1 MGVYLGV
8 TQARL
13 NTETIL
19 ITPEIL
25 GLIAEIDEF
34 KGAWRAL
41 GTLAPERLSALRR
54 VATIESIGS
63 STRIEGSKLSDRDV
77 ERLLANLQI
86 KSFATRDE
94 QEVAGYA
101 EVMELVFRSWEDIA
115 TTENHIKQ
123 LHRDLLAH
131 SEKADGSKELAKDHP
146 AYRLLSRRPNEWM
159 TSFEFR
165 QVMMFHAVLLGNG
178 CAYIGRIRGVPRELI
193 PLVPGSYTIEQARDY
208 TLTYRLTGPNGLTT
222 VLPREEVFHLRG
234 PSWTGVAGL
243 DALQVAREAVGL
255 AIATEETHAALHANG
270 TQPGG
275 VLSVKG
281 SLDDAARARLK
292 ESWAQYQGGLANRFK
307 TAVLDMDSTWT
318 PLGMKG
324 VDAEHLDT
332 RRFQIE
338 EICRDLKV
346 FPQMVGY
353 ADKTATFAS
362 AEAFFLAHVIHTLNP
377 WIENWEQ
384 SLARDL
390 FPDEDDIL
398 AKFSMQGLLR
408 GDNAA
413 RATFYASGITNG
425 WLTRN
430 EARRLEDLNP
440 IEGLGEPLLP
450 LNMSTQAERPLPLPP
465 GGN

>member
-1 MGVYLGV
+1 MGGLFGTMASGLRRRELKTTDAGNLSWAALFGQQNSRAGV
-8 TQARL
+8 SV
-13 NTETIL
+13 NV
-19 ITPEIL
+19 
-25 GLIAEIDEF
+25 D
-34 KGAWRAL
+34 
-41 GTLAPERLSALRR
+41 SALKVSTVFACLR
-54 VATIESIGS
+54 V
-63 STRIEGSKLSDRDV
+63 
-77 ERLLANLQI
+77 LA
-86 KSFATRDE
+86 D
-94 QEVAGYA
+94 G
-101 EVMELVFRSWEDIA
+101 IA
-115 TTENHIKQ
+115 QVPLKVY
-123 LHRDLLAH
+123 R
-131 SEKADGSKELAKDHP
+131 EKADGSKELARDHP

-165 QVMMFHAVLLGNG
+165 QVLMFHAVLLGNG

-193 PLVPGSYTIEQARDY
+193 PLVPGSYTIEQAHDY
-208 TLTYRLTGPNGLTT
+208 TLTYRLTGLNGQTR
-222 VLPREEVFHLRG
+222 VLPREDVFHLRG
-234 PSWTGVAGL
+234 PSWTGAAGL

-281 SLDDAARARLK
+281 ALDDAARARLK
-292 ESWAQYQGGLANRFK
+292 EAWAQYQGGLQNRFK

-450 LNMSTQAERPLPLPP
+450 LNMSTQSQRNAVPAT
-465 GGN
+465 GAD

>member
-1 MGVYLGV
+1 MGGLFGSLASGLRRRELKATDAGNLSWAALFGQQNSRAGV
-8 TQARL
+8 SV
-13 NTETIL
+13 NV
-19 ITPEIL
+19 
-25 GLIAEIDEF
+25 D
-34 KGAWRAL
+34 
-41 GTLAPERLSALRR
+41 SALKVSTVFACLR
-54 VATIESIGS
+54 V
-63 STRIEGSKLSDRDV
+63 
-77 ERLLANLQI
+77 LA
-86 KSFATRDE
+86 D
-94 QEVAGYA
+94 G
-101 EVMELVFRSWEDIA
+101 IA
-115 TTENHIKQ
+115 QVPLKVY
-123 LHRDLLAH
+123 R
-131 SEKADGSKELAKDHP
+131 EKADGSKELAKDHP

-165 QVMMFHAVLLGNG
+165 QVMMFHAALLGNG
-178 CAYIGRIRGVPRELI
+178 CAYIGRIRGVPKELI
-193 PLVPGSYTIEQARDY
+193 PLVPGSYMIEQAKDY
-208 TLTYRLTGPNGLTT
+208 TLTYRLTALNGQTT
-222 VLPREEVFHLRG
+222 VLPRAEVFHLRG
-234 PSWTGVAGL
+234 PSWTGAAGL

-408 GDNAA
+408 GDNTA

-450 LNMSTQAERPLPLPP
+450 LNMGTQGERDALLAP
-465 GGN
+465 GGT

>member
-1 MGVYLGV
+1 MGGLFGTMASGLRRRELKTTDAGNLSWAALFGQQNSRAGV
-8 TQARL
+8 SV
-13 NTETIL
+13 NV
-19 ITPEIL
+19 
-25 GLIAEIDEF
+25 D
-34 KGAWRAL
+34 
-41 GTLAPERLSALRR
+41 SALKVSTVFACLR
-54 VATIESIGS
+54 V
-63 STRIEGSKLSDRDV
+63 
-77 ERLLANLQI
+77 LA
-86 KSFATRDE
+86 D
-94 QEVAGYA
+94 G
-101 EVMELVFRSWEDIA
+101 IA
-115 TTENHIKQ
+115 QVPLKVY
-123 LHRDLLAH
+123 R
-131 SEKADGSKELAKDHP
+131 EKADGSKELARDHP

-165 QVMMFHAVLLGNG
+165 QVLMFHAVLLGNG

-193 PLVPGSYTIEQARDY
+193 PLVPGSYTIEQAKDY
-208 TLTYRLTGPNGLTT
+208 TLTYRLTDRGGRTT
-222 VLPREEVFHLRG
+222 VLPREDVFHLRG
-234 PSWTGVAGL
+234 PSWTGTAGL

-390 FPDEDDIL
+390 FPDEDDIV

-450 LNMSTQAERPLPLPP
+450 LNMSTQSQRNAVPAT
-465 GGN
+465 GAD

>member
-1 MGVYLGV
+1 MAGLFGSLASGLRRRELKATDAGNLSWAALFGQQNSRAGVSV
-8 TQARL
+8 
-13 NTETIL
+13 NV
-19 ITPEIL
+19 
-25 GLIAEIDEF
+25 D
-34 KGAWRAL
+34 
-41 GTLAPERLSALRR
+41 SALKVSTVFACLR
-54 VATIESIGS
+54 V
-63 STRIEGSKLSDRDV
+63 
-77 ERLLANLQI
+77 LA
-86 KSFATRDE
+86 D
-94 QEVAGYA
+94 G
-101 EVMELVFRSWEDIA
+101 IA
-115 TTENHIKQ
+115 QVPLKVY
-123 LHRDLLAH
+123 R
-131 SEKADGSKELAKDHP
+131 EKADGSKELAKDHP
-146 AYRLLSRRPNEWM
+146 AYRLLSRRPNDWM

-165 QVMMFHAVLLGNG
+165 QVMMFHAALLGNG
-178 CAYIGRIRGVPRELI
+178 CAYIGRIRGVPKELI
-193 PLVPGSYTIEQARDY
+193 PLVPGSYMIEQAKDY
-208 TLTYRLTGPNGLTT
+208 TLTYRLTGLNGQTAA
-222 VLPREEVFHLRG
+222 LPREDVFHLRG
-234 PSWTGVAGL
+234 PSWTGAAGL

-408 GDNAA
+408 GDNTA
-413 RATFYASGITNG
+413 RATFYASGIANG

-440 IEGLGEPLLP
+440 IAGLGEPLLP
-450 LNMSTQAERPLPLPP
+450 LNMSTQAERAAPLPP

>member
-1 MGVYLGV
+1 MAGLFGSLASGLRRRELKTTDAGNLSWAALFGQQNSRAGVSV
-8 TQARL
+8 
-13 NTETIL
+13 NV
-19 ITPEIL
+19 
-25 GLIAEIDEF
+25 D
-34 KGAWRAL
+34 
-41 GTLAPERLSALRR
+41 SALKVSTVFACLR
-54 VATIESIGS
+54 V
-63 STRIEGSKLSDRDV
+63 
-77 ERLLANLQI
+77 LA
-86 KSFATRDE
+86 D
-94 QEVAGYA
+94 G
-101 EVMELVFRSWEDIA
+101 IA
-115 TTENHIKQ
+115 QVPLKVY
-123 LHRDLLAH
+123 R
-131 SEKADGSKELAKDHP
+131 EKADGSKELAKDHP
-146 AYRLLSRRPNEWM
+146 TYRLLSRRPNEWM

-193 PLVPGSYTIEQARDY
+193 PLVPGSYTIEQASDY
-208 TLTYRLTGPNGLTT
+208 TLTYRLTGTNGQTA

-234 PSWTGVAGL
+234 PSWTGAAGL

-307 TAVLDMDSTWT
+307 TAVVDMDSTWT

-450 LNMSTQAERPLPLPP
+450 LNMSTQSQRNAVPAT
-465 GGN
+465 GAD

>member
-1 MGVYLGV
+1 MGGLFGSLASGLRRRELKATDAGNLSWAALYGQQNSRAGV
-8 TQARL
+8 SV
-13 NTETIL
+13 NV
-19 ITPEIL
+19 
-25 GLIAEIDEF
+25 D
-34 KGAWRAL
+34 
-41 GTLAPERLSALRR
+41 SALKVSTVFACLR
-54 VATIESIGS
+54 V
-63 STRIEGSKLSDRDV
+63 
-77 ERLLANLQI
+77 LA
-86 KSFATRDE
+86 D
-94 QEVAGYA
+94 G
-101 EVMELVFRSWEDIA
+101 IA
-115 TTENHIKQ
+115 QVPLKVY
-123 LHRDLLAH
+123 R
-131 SEKADGSKELAKDHP
+131 EKADGSKELAKDHP
-146 AYRLLSRRPNEWM
+146 AYRLLSRRPNDWM

-346 FPQMVGY
+346 FQSVDRELGAVAGPRPVPRRGRHFSQIFHAGP
-353 ADKTATFAS
+353 AAWRQRS
-362 AEAFFLAHVIHTLNP
+362 ARH
-377 WIENWEQ
+377 
-384 SLARDL
+384 
-390 FPDEDDIL
+390 
-398 AKFSMQGLLR
+398 LLR
-408 GDNAA
+408 QRYHQRLADPQRGAAAGRSEPDRGTGRAAAAPQHEHAGRAPSAAAA
-413 RATFYASGITNG
+413 RRQ
-425 WLTRN
+425 LTCYV
-430 EARRLEDLNP
+430 
-440 IEGLGEPLLP
+440 
-450 LNMSTQAERPLPLPP
+450 PP
-465 GGN
+465 GRSS

>member
-1 MGVYLGV
+1 MAGLFGALASGLLRPETKAASGSVSGLASLFGQPNARSGVAV
-8 TQARL
+8 
-13 NTETIL
+13 NV
-19 ITPEIL
+19 
-25 GLIAEIDEF
+25 D
-34 KGAWRAL
+34 
-41 GTLAPERLSALRR
+41 SALKVSTVFACLR
-54 VATIESIGS
+54 V
-63 STRIEGSKLSDRDV
+63 
-77 ERLLANLQI
+77 LA
-86 KSFATRDE
+86 D
-94 QEVAGYA
+94 G
-101 EVMELVFRSWEDIA
+101 IA
-115 TTENHIKQ
+115 QVPLKVY
-123 LHRDLLAH
+123 R
-131 SEKADGSKELAKDHP
+131 EKADGAKELAKDHP
-146 AYRLLSRRPNEWM
+146 AYRLLARRPNEWM

-193 PLVPGSYTIEQARDY
+193 PLVPGSFSIEQAADY
-208 TLTYRLTGPNGLTT
+208 TLTYRVTDLGGRTT
-222 VLPREEVFHLRG
+222 SLPRRDVFHLRG
-234 PSWTGVAGL
+234 PSWTGKAGL
-243 DALQVAREAVGL
+243 DALEVAREAVGL
-255 AIATEETHAALHANG
+255 AIATEQTHAALHANG

-292 ESWAQYQGGLANRFK
+292 EAWAQYQGGLANRFK

-318 PLGMKG
+318 PLAMKG

-362 AEAFFLAHVIHTLNP
+362 AEAFFLAHVIHTLAP

-390 FPDEDDIL
+390 FPDEDDIV
-398 AKFSMQGLLR
+398 AKFSLQGLLR
-408 GDNAA
+408 GDNTA
-413 RATFYASGITNG
+413 RANFYASGITNG

-430 EARRLEDLNP
+430 EARRFEDQNP
-440 IEGLGEPLLP
+440 IEGLEEPLLP
-450 LNMSTQAERPLPLPP
+450 LNMATQAERATLQPT
-465 GGN
+465 GGNP

>member
-1 MGVYLGV
+1 MAGLFGFL
-8 TQARL
+8 ASGLWRR
-13 NTETIL
+13 ETKAADIS
-19 ITPEIL
+19 
-25 GLIAEIDEF
+25 GLT
-34 KGAWRAL
+34 W
-41 GTLAPERLSALRR
+41 SALLGQQNSRAGVSVNVDSALKVSTVFACLR
-54 VATIESIGS
+54 VLADGIAQVPL
-63 STRIEGSKLSDRDV
+63 KLYR
-77 ERLLANLQI
+77 
-86 KSFATRDE
+86 
-94 QEVAGYA
+94 
-101 EVMELVFRSWEDIA
+101 
-115 TTENHIKQ
+115 
-123 LHRDLLAH
+123 
-131 SEKADGSKELAKDHP
+131 EKADGSKELAKDHP

-178 CAYIGRIRGVPRELI
+178 CAYIGRVRGAPRELI
-193 PLVPGSYTIEQARDY
+193 PLVPGSFTIDQAADY
-208 TLTYRLTGPNGLTT
+208 TLTYRVTDLAGRNT
-222 VLPREEVFHLRG
+222 VLPREDVFHLRG
-234 PSWTGVAGL
+234 PSWTGTAGL

-255 AIATEETHAALHANG
+255 AIATEQTHAALHANG

-292 ESWAQYQGGLANRFK
+292 EAWAQYQGGLQNRFK

-318 PLGMKG
+318 PLAMKG
-324 VDAEHLDT
+324 VDSEHLDT

-362 AEAFFLAHVIHTLNP
+362 AEAFFLAHVIHTLAP

-390 FPDEDDIL
+390 FPDEDDIV
-398 AKFSMQGLLR
+398 AKFSLQGLLR
-408 GDNAA
+408 GDNTA
-413 RATFYASGITNG
+413 RANFYASGITNG

-430 EARRLEDLNP
+430 EARRFEDLNP
-440 IEGLGEPLLP
+440 IDGLEEPLLP
-450 LNMSTQAERPLPLPP
+450 LNMATQAERSALQPA
-465 GGN
+465 GGNT

>member
-1 MGVYLGV
+1 MGGLFGTMASGLRRRELKTTDAGNLSWAALFGQQNSRAGV
-8 TQARL
+8 SV
-13 NTETIL
+13 NV
-19 ITPEIL
+19 
-25 GLIAEIDEF
+25 D
-34 KGAWRAL
+34 
-41 GTLAPERLSALRR
+41 SALKVSTVFACLR
-54 VATIESIGS
+54 V
-63 STRIEGSKLSDRDV
+63 
-77 ERLLANLQI
+77 LA
-86 KSFATRDE
+86 D
-94 QEVAGYA
+94 G
-101 EVMELVFRSWEDIA
+101 IA
-115 TTENHIKQ
+115 QVPLKVY
-123 LHRDLLAH
+123 R
-131 SEKADGSKELAKDHP
+131 EKADGSKELAKDHP

-193 PLVPGSYTIEQARDY
+193 PLVPGSYTIEQAHDY
-208 TLTYRLTGPNGLTT
+208 TLTYRLTGLNGQTR
-222 VLPREEVFHLRG
+222 VLPREDVFHLRG
-234 PSWTGVAGL
+234 PSWTGAAGL

-281 SLDDAARARLK
+281 ALDDAARARLK
-292 ESWAQYQGGLANRFK
+292 EAWAQYQGGLQNRFK

-450 LNMSTQAERPLPLPP
+450 LNMSTQSQRNAVPAT
-465 GGN
+465 GAD

>member
-1 MGVYLGV
+1 MAGLFGALASGLRRREMKVTDAGNLSWAGLFGQQNSRAGVSV
-8 TQARL
+8 SV
-13 NTETIL
+13 
-19 ITPEIL
+19 
-25 GLIAEIDEF
+25 D
-34 KGAWRAL
+34 
-41 GTLAPERLSALRR
+41 SALKVSTVFACLR
-54 VATIESIGS
+54 V
-63 STRIEGSKLSDRDV
+63 L
-77 ERLLANLQI
+77 
-86 KSFATRDE
+86 
-94 QEVAGYA
+94 
-101 EVMELVFRSWEDIA
+101 
-115 TTENHIKQ
+115 
-123 LHRDLLAH
+123 
-131 SEKADGSKELAKDHP
+131 ADGIAQVPLKVYREQADGTKELAKDHP
-146 AYRLLSRRPNEWM
+146 VYRLLSRRPNEWM

-165 QVMMFHAVLLGNG
+165 QVMMFHTALLGNG
-178 CAYIGRIRGVPRELI
+178 CAYIGRIRGVPKELI
-193 PLVPGSYTIEQARDY
+193 PLVPGSYAIEQARDY
-208 TLTYRLTGPNGLTT
+208 TLSYRLTGPNGQST
-222 VLPREEVFHLRG
+222 VLPREDVFHLRG

-281 SLDDAARARLK
+281 ALDDAARARLK

-318 PLGMKG
+318 PLAMKG

-362 AEAFFLAHVIHTLNP
+362 AESFFLAHVIHTLNP

-390 FPDEDDIL
+390 FPDEDDIV

-450 LNMSTQAERPLPLPP
+450 LNMSMQGERSAPQPP
-465 GGN
+465 GDN

>member
-1 MGVYLGV
+1 MAGLFGSLAYGL
-8 TQARL
+8 RRR
-13 NTETIL
+13 ETKVADVS
-19 ITPEIL
+19 
-25 GLIAEIDEF
+25 GLT
-34 KGAWRAL
+34 W
-41 GTLAPERLSALRR
+41 SALFGQQNSRAGVSVNVDSALKVSTVFACLR
-54 VATIESIGS
+54 VLADGIAQVPL
-63 STRIEGSKLSDRDV
+63 KLYR
-77 ERLLANLQI
+77 
-86 KSFATRDE
+86 
-94 QEVAGYA
+94 
-101 EVMELVFRSWEDIA
+101 
-115 TTENHIKQ
+115 
-123 LHRDLLAH
+123 
-131 SEKADGSKELAKDHP
+131 EKADGSKELAKDHP

-193 PLVPGSYTIEQARDY
+193 PLVPGSYTIEQAKDY
-208 TLTYRLTGPNGLTT
+208 TLTYRVTDLGGRTT
-222 VLPREEVFHLRG
+222 VLPREDVFHLRG
-234 PSWTGVAGL
+234 PSWTGTAGL

-255 AIATEETHAALHANG
+255 AIATEQTHAALHANG

-292 ESWAQYQGGLANRFK
+292 EAWAQYQGGLQNRFK

-318 PLGMKG
+318 PLAMKG
-324 VDAEHLDT
+324 VDSEHLDT

-362 AEAFFLAHVIHTLNP
+362 AEAFFLAHVIHTLAP

-390 FPDEDDIL
+390 FPDEDDIV
-398 AKFSMQGLLR
+398 AKFSLQGLLR
-408 GDNAA
+408 GDNTA
-413 RATFYASGITNG
+413 RANFYASGITNG

-430 EARRLEDLNP
+430 EARRFEDLNP
-440 IEGLGEPLLP
+440 IDGLEEPLLP
-450 LNMSTQAERPLPLPP
+450 LNMTTQGERAAPP
-465 GGN
+465 SAGGN

>member
-1 MGVYLGV
+1 MSGLFGSL
-8 TQARL
+8 ASGLRRR
-13 NTETIL
+13 ETKAADVS
-19 ITPEIL
+19 
-25 GLIAEIDEF
+25 GLT
-34 KGAWRAL
+34 W
-41 GTLAPERLSALRR
+41 SALFGQQNSRAGVSVNVDSALKVSTVFACLR
-54 VATIESIGS
+54 V
-63 STRIEGSKLSDRDV
+63 
-77 ERLLANLQI
+77 LA
-86 KSFATRDE
+86 D
-94 QEVAGYA
+94 G
-101 EVMELVFRSWEDIA
+101 IA
-115 TTENHIKQ
+115 QVPLKVY
-123 LHRDLLAH
+123 R
-131 SEKADGSKELAKDHP
+131 EKADGSKELAKDHP
-146 AYRLLSRRPNEWM
+146 TYRLLSRRPNEWM

-193 PLVPGSYTIEQARDY
+193 PLVPGSYTIEQAKDY
-208 TLTYRLTGPNGLTT
+208 TLTYRLTGLNGQTT
-222 VLPREEVFHLRG
+222 VLPREDVFHLRG

-292 ESWAQYQGGLANRFK
+292 EAWAQYQGGLQNRFK

-318 PLGMKG
+318 PLAMKG
-324 VDAEHLDT
+324 VDSEHLDT

-362 AEAFFLAHVIHTLNP
+362 AEAFFLAHVIHTLAP

-390 FPDEDDIL
+390 FPDEDDIV
-398 AKFSMQGLLR
+398 AKFSLQGLLR
-408 GDNAA
+408 GDNTA
-413 RATFYASGITNG
+413 RANFYASGITNG

-430 EARRLEDLNP
+430 EARRFEDLNP
-440 IEGLGEPLLP
+440 IDGLEEPLLP
-450 LNMSTQAERPLPLPP
+450 LNMATQGEHAAPLPA

>member
-1 MGVYLGV
+1 M
-8 TQARL
+8 RH
-13 NTETIL
+13 
-19 ITPEIL
+19 
-25 GLIAEIDEF
+25 F
-34 KGAWRAL
+34 
-41 GTLAPERLSALRR
+41 S
-54 VATIESIGS
+54 
-63 STRIEGSKLSDRDV
+63 
-77 ERLLANLQI
+77 
-86 KSFATRDE
+86 
-94 QEVAGYA
+94 
-101 EVMELVFRSWEDIA
+101 
-115 TTENHIKQ
+115 
-123 LHRDLLAH
+123 
-131 SEKADGSKELAKDHP
+131 
-146 AYRLLSRRPNEWM
+146 
-159 TSFEFR
+159 
-165 QVMMFHAVLLGNG
+165 GNG

-193 PLVPGSYTIEQARDY
+193 PLVPGNYAIEQARDY
-208 TLTYRLTGPNGLTT
+208 TLTYRLTGPNGQTT
-222 VLPREEVFHLRG
+222 VLPREDVFHLRG
-234 PSWTGVAGL
+234 PSWTGAAGL

-377 WIENWEQ
+377 LDRE
-384 SLARDL
+384 LGAVAR
-390 FPDEDDIL
+390 P
-398 AKFSMQGLLR
+398 
-408 GDNAA
+408 
-413 RATFYASGITNG
+413 
-425 WLTRN
+425 
-430 EARRLEDLNP
+430 
-440 IEGLGEPLLP
+440 
-450 LNMSTQAERPLPLPP
+450 RPLPGRGRHP
-465 GGN
+465 GEVLHAGPAARRQRCARHLLCAAASPTAG

>member
-1 MGVYLGV
+1 M
-8 TQARL
+8 A
-13 NTETIL
+13 
-19 ITPEIL
+19 
-25 GLIAEIDEF
+25 GLF
-34 KGAWRAL
+34 GS
-41 GTLAPERLSALRR
+41 LASGLRRRELKATDAGNLSWSALFGQQNSRAGVSVNVDSALKVSTVFACLR
-54 VATIESIGS
+54 V
-63 STRIEGSKLSDRDV
+63 
-77 ERLLANLQI
+77 LA
-86 KSFATRDE
+86 D
-94 QEVAGYA
+94 G
-101 EVMELVFRSWEDIA
+101 IA
-115 TTENHIKQ
+115 QVPLKVY
-123 LHRDLLAH
+123 R
-131 SEKADGSKELAKDHP
+131 EKADGSKELAKDHP

-193 PLVPGSYTIEQARDY
+193 PLVPGSYTIEQASDY
-208 TLTYRLTGPNGLTT
+208 TLTYRLTDRGGRTT
-222 VLPREEVFHLRG
+222 VLSREDVFHLRG
-234 PSWTGVAGL
+234 PSWTGAAGL

-332 RRFQIE
+332 RGFQIE

-390 FPDEDDIL
+390 FPNEDDIV

-408 GDNAA
+408 GDNTA

-450 LNMSTQAERPLPLPP
+450 LNMSTQNQRDALLAP
-465 GGN
+465 GGT

>member
-1 MGVYLGV
+1 MGGLFGTMASGLRRRELKTTDAGNLSWAALFGQQNSRAGV
-8 TQARL
+8 SV
-13 NTETIL
+13 NV
-19 ITPEIL
+19 
-25 GLIAEIDEF
+25 D
-34 KGAWRAL
+34 
-41 GTLAPERLSALRR
+41 SALKVSTVFACLR
-54 VATIESIGS
+54 V
-63 STRIEGSKLSDRDV
+63 
-77 ERLLANLQI
+77 LA
-86 KSFATRDE
+86 D
-94 QEVAGYA
+94 G
-101 EVMELVFRSWEDIA
+101 IA
-115 TTENHIKQ
+115 QVPLKVY
-123 LHRDLLAH
+123 R
-131 SEKADGSKELAKDHP
+131 EKADGSKELARDHP

-165 QVMMFHAVLLGNG
+165 QVLMFHAVLLGNG

-193 PLVPGSYTIEQARDY
+193 PLVPGSYTIEQAHDY
-208 TLTYRLTGPNGLTT
+208 TLTYRLTGLNGQTR
-222 VLPREEVFHLRG
+222 VLPREDVFHLRG
-234 PSWTGVAGL
+234 PSWTGAAGL

-281 SLDDAARARLK
+281 ALDDAARARLK
-292 ESWAQYQGGLANRFK
+292 EAWAQYQGGLQNRFK

-390 FPDEDDIL
+390 FPDEDDML

-450 LNMSTQAERPLPLPP
+450 LNMSTQSQRNAVPAT
-465 GGN
+465 GAD

>member
-1 MGVYLGV
+1 M
-8 TQARL
+8 
-13 NTETIL
+13 
-19 ITPEIL
+19 P
-25 GLIAEIDEF
+25 GLFGSLVSGLRRGEVKVAD
-34 KGAWRAL
+34 A
-41 GTLAPERLSALRR
+41 SALSGLFSQPNVRSGVSVTVDSALKVSTVFACLR
-54 VATIESIGS
+54 V
-63 STRIEGSKLSDRDV
+63 
-77 ERLLANLQI
+77 LA
-86 KSFATRDE
+86 D
-94 QEVAGYA
+94 G
-101 EVMELVFRSWEDIA
+101 IA
-115 TTENHIKQ
+115 QVPLKVY
-123 LHRDLLAH
+123 R
-131 SEKADGSKELAKDHP
+131 EKADGTKELARDHP

-165 QVMMFHAVLLGNG
+165 QVMMFHAALLGNG
-178 CAYIGRIRGVPRELI
+178 CAYIGRVRGVSRELI
-193 PLVPGSYTIEQARDY
+193 PLVPGSYTIEQASDY
-208 TLTYRLTGPNGLTT
+208 TLSYRLTDLAGHTT
-222 VLPREEVFHLRG
+222 ILPREDVFHLRG
-234 PSWTGVAGL
+234 PSWTGRAGP
-243 DALQVAREAVGL
+243 DALQIAREAVGL

-292 ESWAQYQGGLANRFK
+292 EAWAQYQGGLHNRFK
-307 TAVLDMDSTWT
+307 TAVLDMESTWT
-318 PLGMKG
+318 PLAMKG

-362 AEAFFLAHVIHTLNP
+362 AEAFFLAHVIHTLAP

-390 FPDEDDIL
+390 FPDEDDIV
-398 AKFSMQGLLR
+398 AKFSLQGLLR

-413 RATFYASGITNG
+413 RAAFYASGITNG

-430 EARRLEDLNP
+430 EARRFEDLNP
-440 IEGLGEPLLP
+440 IEGLEEPLLP
-450 LNMSTQAERPLPLPP
+450 LNMATQAQRLAAPATGET
-465 GGN
+465 

>member
-1 MGVYLGV
+1 MAGLFGSLASGLRRRELKATDAGNLSWAALFGQQNSRAGVSV
-8 TQARL
+8 
-13 NTETIL
+13 NV
-19 ITPEIL
+19 
-25 GLIAEIDEF
+25 D
-34 KGAWRAL
+34 
-41 GTLAPERLSALRR
+41 SALKVSTVFACLR
-54 VATIESIGS
+54 V
-63 STRIEGSKLSDRDV
+63 
-77 ERLLANLQI
+77 LA
-86 KSFATRDE
+86 D
-94 QEVAGYA
+94 G
-101 EVMELVFRSWEDIA
+101 IA
-115 TTENHIKQ
+115 QVPLKVY
-123 LHRDLLAH
+123 R
-131 SEKADGSKELAKDHP
+131 EKADGSKELAKDHP

-193 PLVPGSYTIEQARDY
+193 PLVPGSYTIEQAKDY
-208 TLTYRLTGPNGLTT
+208 TLTYRLTGLNGQTT
-222 VLPREEVFHLRG
+222 VLPREDVFHLRG

-390 FPDEDDIL
+390 FPDEDDIV

-440 IEGLGEPLLP
+440 IEGLGDPLLP
-450 LNMSTQAERPLPLPP
+450 LNMSTQGERSLPLSP

>member
-1 MGVYLGV
+1 M
-8 TQARL
+8 
-13 NTETIL
+13 
-19 ITPEIL
+19 P
-25 GLIAEIDEF
+25 GLF
-34 KGAWRAL
+34 GSL
-41 GTLAPERLSALRR
+41 VSGLRR
-54 VATIESIGS
+54 VEAKATDASALTGLFSQPNARSGVSVTIDSALKV
-63 STRIEGSKLSDRDV
+63 STV
-77 ERLLANLQI
+77 
-86 KSFATRDE
+86 FACLR
-94 QEVAGYA
+94 V
-101 EVMELVFRSWEDIA
+101 L
-115 TTENHIKQ
+115 
-123 LHRDLLAH
+123 
-131 SEKADGSKELAKDHP
+131 ADGIAQVPLKVYREKPDGTKELAKDHP
-146 AYRLLSRRPNEWM
+146 AHRLLSRRPNEWM

-165 QVMMFHAVLLGNG
+165 QVMMFHAALLGNG
-178 CAYIGRIRGVPRELI
+178 CAYIGRVRGIPRELI
-193 PLVPGSYTIEQARDY
+193 PLVPGNYTIEQASDY
-208 TLTYRLTGPNGLTT
+208 TLSYRLSEFGGRTT
-222 VLPREEVFHLRG
+222 ILPREDVFHLRG
-234 PSWTGVAGL
+234 PSWTGRAGL
-243 DALQVAREAVGL
+243 DALQIAREAVGL

-292 ESWAQYQGGLANRFK
+292 EAWAQYQGGLHNRFK

-318 PLGMKG
+318 PLAVKG

-362 AEAFFLAHVIHTLNP
+362 AEAFFLAHVIHTLAP

-390 FPDEDDIL
+390 FPDEDDIV
-398 AKFSMQGLLR
+398 AKFSLQGLLR

-413 RATFYASGITNG
+413 RAAFYASGITNG

-430 EARRLEDLNP
+430 EARRFEDLNP
-440 IEGLGEPLLP
+440 IEGLNEPLLP
-450 LNMSTQAERPLPLPP
+450 LNMATQAQRLAALAT
-465 GGN
+465 GDT

>member
-1 MGVYLGV
+1 M
-8 TQARL
+8 A
-13 NTETIL
+13 
-19 ITPEIL
+19 
-25 GLIAEIDEF
+25 GLF
-34 KGAWRAL
+34 GS
-41 GTLAPERLSALRR
+41 LASGLRRRELKATDAGNLSWSALFGQQNSRAGVSVNVDSALKVSTVFACLR
-54 VATIESIGS
+54 V
-63 STRIEGSKLSDRDV
+63 
-77 ERLLANLQI
+77 LA
-86 KSFATRDE
+86 D
-94 QEVAGYA
+94 G
-101 EVMELVFRSWEDIA
+101 IA
-115 TTENHIKQ
+115 QVPLKVY
-123 LHRDLLAH
+123 R
-131 SEKADGSKELAKDHP
+131 EKADGSKELAKDHP

-193 PLVPGSYTIEQARDY
+193 PLVPGSYTIEQASDY
-208 TLTYRLTGPNGLTT
+208 TLTYRLTDRGGRTT
-222 VLPREEVFHLRG
+222 VLPREDVFHLRG
-234 PSWTGVAGL
+234 PSWTGAAGL

-390 FPDEDDIL
+390 FPNEDDIV

-408 GDNAA
+408 GDNTA

-450 LNMSTQAERPLPLPP
+450 LNMSTQNQRDALLAP
-465 GGN
+465 GGT

>member
-1 MGVYLGV
+1 MEGLFG
-8 TQARL
+8 ALASGLRRH
-13 NTETIL
+13 ETKAADV
-19 ITPEIL
+19 P
-25 GLIAEIDEF
+25 GLT
-34 KGAWRAL
+34 W
-41 GTLAPERLSALRR
+41 SALFGQQNSRAGVSVNVDSALKVSTVFACLR
-54 VATIESIGS
+54 VLADGIAQVPL
-63 STRIEGSKLSDRDV
+63 KLYR
-77 ERLLANLQI
+77 
-86 KSFATRDE
+86 
-94 QEVAGYA
+94 
-101 EVMELVFRSWEDIA
+101 
-115 TTENHIKQ
+115 
-123 LHRDLLAH
+123 
-131 SEKADGSKELAKDHP
+131 EKADGSKELAKDHP

-178 CAYIGRIRGVPRELI
+178 CAYIGRIRGEPRELI
-193 PLVPGSYTIEQARDY
+193 PLVPGSFTIDQAADY
-208 TLTYRLTGPNGLTT
+208 TLTYRVTDLGGRTT
-222 VLPREEVFHLRG
+222 VLPRKDVFHLRG
-234 PSWTGVAGL
+234 PSWTGTAGL

-255 AIATEETHAALHANG
+255 AIATEQTHAALHANG

-292 ESWAQYQGGLANRFK
+292 EAWAQYQGGLQNRFK

-318 PLGMKG
+318 PLAMKG
-324 VDAEHLDT
+324 VDSEHLDT

-362 AEAFFLAHVIHTLNP
+362 AEAFFLAHVIHTLAP

-390 FPDEDDIL
+390 FPDEDDIV
-398 AKFSMQGLLR
+398 AKFSLQGLLR
-408 GDNAA
+408 GDNTA
-413 RATFYASGITNG
+413 RANFYASGITNG

-430 EARRLEDLNP
+430 EARRFEDLNP
-440 IEGLGEPLLP
+440 IDGLEEPLLP
-450 LNMSTQAERPLPLPP
+450 LNMATQAERSALQPA
-465 GGN
+465 GGNT

>member
-1 MGVYLGV
+1 M
-8 TQARL
+8 A
-13 NTETIL
+13 
-19 ITPEIL
+19 
-25 GLIAEIDEF
+25 GLFGSLVSGLRRGEVKVAD
-34 KGAWRAL
+34 A
-41 GTLAPERLSALRR
+41 SALAGLFGQPNARSGVSVTIDSALKVSTVFACLR
-54 VATIESIGS
+54 V
-63 STRIEGSKLSDRDV
+63 
-77 ERLLANLQI
+77 LA
-86 KSFATRDE
+86 D
-94 QEVAGYA
+94 G
-101 EVMELVFRSWEDIA
+101 IA
-115 TTENHIKQ
+115 QVPLKVY
-123 LHRDLLAH
+123 R
-131 SEKADGSKELAKDHP
+131 EKADGTKELAKDHP

-165 QVMMFHAVLLGNG
+165 QVMMFHAALLGNG
-178 CAYIGRIRGVPRELI
+178 CAYIGRVRGIPRELI
-193 PLVPGSYTIEQARDY
+193 PLVPGSYTIEQASDY
-208 TLTYRLTGPNGLTT
+208 TLSYRLTDLTGHT
-222 VLPREEVFHLRG
+222 TILPREDVFHLRG
-234 PSWTGVAGL
+234 PSWTGRAGL
-243 DALQVAREAVGL
+243 DALQIAREAVGL

-292 ESWAQYQGGLANRFK
+292 EAWAQYQGGLHNRFK
-307 TAVLDMDSTWT
+307 TAVLDMESTWT
-318 PLGMKG
+318 PLAMKG

-362 AEAFFLAHVIHTLNP
+362 AEAFFLAHVIHTLAP

-390 FPDEDDIL
+390 FPDEDDIV
-398 AKFSMQGLLR
+398 AKFSLQGLLR

-413 RATFYASGITNG
+413 RAAFYASGITNG

-430 EARRLEDLNP
+430 EARRFEDLNP
-440 IEGLGEPLLP
+440 IEGLEEPLLP
-450 LNMSTQAERPLPLPP
+450 LNMATQAQRLAAPATGET
-465 GGN
+465 

>member
-1 MGVYLGV
+1 MPGLFG
-8 TQARL
+8 ALASGLRRP
-13 NTETIL
+13 ETKAADVS
-19 ITPEIL
+19 
-25 GLIAEIDEF
+25 GLT
-34 KGAWRAL
+34 W
-41 GTLAPERLSALRR
+41 SALLGQQNSRAGVAVNVDSALKVSTVFACLR
-54 VATIESIGS
+54 VLADGIAQVPL
-63 STRIEGSKLSDRDV
+63 KLYR
-77 ERLLANLQI
+77 
-86 KSFATRDE
+86 
-94 QEVAGYA
+94 
-101 EVMELVFRSWEDIA
+101 
-115 TTENHIKQ
+115 
-123 LHRDLLAH
+123 
-131 SEKADGSKELAKDHP
+131 EKADGSKELAKDHP

-178 CAYIGRIRGVPRELI
+178 CAYIGRIRGAPRELI
-193 PLVPGSYTIEQARDY
+193 PLVPGSFTIDQAADY
-208 TLTYRLTGPNGLTT
+208 TLTYRVSDLAGRAT
-222 VLPREEVFHLRG
+222 VLPREDVFHLRG
-234 PSWTGVAGL
+234 PSWTGTAGL

-255 AIATEETHAALHANG
+255 AIATEQTHAALHANG

-292 ESWAQYQGGLANRFK
+292 EAWAQYQGGLQNRFK

-318 PLGMKG
+318 PLAMKG
-324 VDAEHLDT
+324 VDSEHLDT

-362 AEAFFLAHVIHTLNP
+362 AEAFFLAHVIHTLAP

-390 FPDEDDIL
+390 FPDEDDIV
-398 AKFSMQGLLR
+398 AKFSLQGLLR
-408 GDNAA
+408 GDNTA
-413 RATFYASGITNG
+413 RANFYASGITNG

-430 EARRLEDLNP
+430 EARRFEDLNP
-440 IEGLGEPLLP
+440 IDGLEEPLLP
-450 LNMSTQAERPLPLPP
+450 LNMATQAERSALQPA
-465 GGN
+465 GGNS

>member
-1 MGVYLGV
+1 MEGLFGSLASSLRRRELKATDAGNLSWAALFGQQNSRAGVSV
-8 TQARL
+8 
-13 NTETIL
+13 NV
-19 ITPEIL
+19 
-25 GLIAEIDEF
+25 D
-34 KGAWRAL
+34 
-41 GTLAPERLSALRR
+41 SALKVSTVFACLR
-54 VATIESIGS
+54 V
-63 STRIEGSKLSDRDV
+63 
-77 ERLLANLQI
+77 LA
-86 KSFATRDE
+86 D
-94 QEVAGYA
+94 G
-101 EVMELVFRSWEDIA
+101 IA
-115 TTENHIKQ
+115 QVPLKVY
-123 LHRDLLAH
+123 R
-131 SEKADGSKELAKDHP
+131 EKADGSKELAKDHP

-193 PLVPGSYTIEQARDY
+193 PLVPGSYTIEQAADY
-208 TLTYRLTGPNGLTT
+208 TLTYRVTDLAGRTT
-222 VLPREEVFHLRG
+222 VLPREDVFHLRG
-234 PSWTGVAGL
+234 PSWTGTAGL

-255 AIATEETHAALHANG
+255 AIATEQTHAALHANG

-292 ESWAQYQGGLANRFK
+292 EAWAQYQGGLQNRFK

-318 PLGMKG
+318 PLAMKG
-324 VDAEHLDT
+324 VDSEHLDT

-362 AEAFFLAHVIHTLNP
+362 AEAFFLAHVIHTLAP

-390 FPDEDDIL
+390 FPYEDDIV
-398 AKFSMQGLLR
+398 AKFSLQGLLR
-408 GDNAA
+408 GDNTA
-413 RATFYASGITNG
+413 RANFYASGITNG

-430 EARRLEDLNP
+430 EARRFEDLNP
-440 IEGLGEPLLP
+440 IDGLEEPLLP
-450 LNMSTQAERPLPLPP
+450 LNMATQAERSALQPA
-465 GGN
+465 GGNT

>member
-1 MGVYLGV
+1 MAGLFGSLASGLRRRELKTTDAGNLSWAALFGQQNSRAGVSV
-8 TQARL
+8 
-13 NTETIL
+13 NV
-19 ITPEIL
+19 
-25 GLIAEIDEF
+25 D
-34 KGAWRAL
+34 
-41 GTLAPERLSALRR
+41 SALKVSTVFACLR
-54 VATIESIGS
+54 V
-63 STRIEGSKLSDRDV
+63 
-77 ERLLANLQI
+77 LA
-86 KSFATRDE
+86 D
-94 QEVAGYA
+94 G
-101 EVMELVFRSWEDIA
+101 IA
-115 TTENHIKQ
+115 QVPLKVY
-123 LHRDLLAH
+123 R
-131 SEKADGSKELAKDHP
+131 EKADGSKELAKDHP

-178 CAYIGRIRGVPRELI
+178 CAYIGRIRGVPKELI
-193 PLVPGSYTIEQARDY
+193 PLVPGSYTIEQASDY
-208 TLTYRLTGPNGLTT
+208 TLTYRLTGTNGQTA

-234 PSWTGVAGL
+234 PSWTGAAGL

-390 FPDEDDIL
+390 FPDEDDIV

-450 LNMSTQAERPLPLPP
+450 LNMSTQNQREALLAP
-465 GGN
+465 GGT

>member
-1 MGVYLGV
+1 MASGLRRRELKTTDAGNLSWAALFGQQNSRAGVSV
-8 TQARL
+8 
-13 NTETIL
+13 NV
-19 ITPEIL
+19 
-25 GLIAEIDEF
+25 D
-34 KGAWRAL
+34 
-41 GTLAPERLSALRR
+41 SALKVSTVFGCLR
-54 VATIESIGS
+54 V
-63 STRIEGSKLSDRDV
+63 
-77 ERLLANLQI
+77 LA
-86 KSFATRDE
+86 D
-94 QEVAGYA
+94 G
-101 EVMELVFRSWEDIA
+101 IA
-115 TTENHIKQ
+115 QVPLKVY
-123 LHRDLLAH
+123 R
-131 SEKADGSKELAKDHP
+131 EKADGSKELAKDHP

-193 PLVPGSYTIEQARDY
+193 PLVPGSYTVEQAKDY
-208 TLTYRLTGPNGLTT
+208 TLIYRLTGLNGQTT
-222 VLPREEVFHLRG
+222 VLPREDVFHLRG

-390 FPDEDDIL
+390 FPDEDDIV

-450 LNMSTQAERPLPLPP
+450 LNMSTQAERSLPLRP

>member
-1 MGVYLGV
+1 MAGLFGSLASGLRRRETKAADVSGLTWSAMFGQQNSRAGVSV
-8 TQARL
+8 
-13 NTETIL
+13 NV
-19 ITPEIL
+19 
-25 GLIAEIDEF
+25 D
-34 KGAWRAL
+34 
-41 GTLAPERLSALRR
+41 SALKVSTVFACLR
-54 VATIESIGS
+54 V
-63 STRIEGSKLSDRDV
+63 
-77 ERLLANLQI
+77 LA
-86 KSFATRDE
+86 D
-94 QEVAGYA
+94 G
-101 EVMELVFRSWEDIA
+101 IA
-115 TTENHIKQ
+115 QVPLKVY
-123 LHRDLLAH
+123 R
-131 SEKADGSKELAKDHP
+131 EKADGSKELAKDHP

-178 CAYIGRIRGVPRELI
+178 CAYIGRIRGAPRELI
-193 PLVPGSYTIEQARDY
+193 PLVPGSFAIEQAADY
-208 TLTYRLTGPNGLTT
+208 TLTYRVTDLAGRTT
-222 VLPREEVFHLRG
+222 VLPREDVFHLRG
-234 PSWTGVAGL
+234 PSWTGTAGL

-255 AIATEETHAALHANG
+255 AIATEQTHAALHANG

-292 ESWAQYQGGLANRFK
+292 EAWAQYQGGLQNRFK

-318 PLGMKG
+318 PLAMKG
-324 VDAEHLDT
+324 VDSEHLDT

-362 AEAFFLAHVIHTLNP
+362 AEAFFLAHVIHTLAP

-390 FPDEDDIL
+390 FPDEDDIV
-398 AKFSMQGLLR
+398 AKFSLQGLLR
-408 GDNAA
+408 GDNTA
-413 RATFYASGITNG
+413 RANFYASGITNG

-430 EARRLEDLNP
+430 EARRFEDLNP
-440 IEGLGEPLLP
+440 IDGLEEPLLP
-450 LNMSTQAERPLPLPP
+450 LNMATQAERSALQPA
-465 GGN
+465 GGNT

>member
-1 MGVYLGV
+1 MAGLFG
-8 TQARL
+8 AL
-13 NTETIL
+13 A
-19 ITPEIL
+19 L
-25 GLIAEIDEF
+25 GLRRRETKAADVS
-34 KGAWRAL
+34 GLSW
-41 GTLAPERLSALRR
+41 SALFGQQNSRAGVSVNVDSALKVSTVFACLR
-54 VATIESIGS
+54 V
-63 STRIEGSKLSDRDV
+63 
-77 ERLLANLQI
+77 LA
-86 KSFATRDE
+86 DG
-94 QEVAGYA
+94 VAQVPLKVY
-101 EVMELVFRSWEDIA
+101 R
-115 TTENHIKQ
+115 
-123 LHRDLLAH
+123 
-131 SEKADGSKELAKDHP
+131 EKADGTKELARDHP

-193 PLVPGSYTIEQARDY
+193 PLVPGSFSIEQATDY
-208 TLTYRLTGPNGLTT
+208 TLTYRVTDLGGRTT
-222 VLPREEVFHLRG
+222 VLPREDVFHLRG
-234 PSWTGVAGL
+234 PSWTGTAGL

-255 AIATEETHAALHANG
+255 AIATEQTHAALHANG

-292 ESWAQYQGGLANRFK
+292 EAWAQYQGGLQNRFK

-318 PLGMKG
+318 PLAMKG
-324 VDAEHLDT
+324 VDSEHLDT

-362 AEAFFLAHVIHTLNP
+362 AEAFFLAHVIHTLAP

-390 FPDEDDIL
+390 FPDDDDIV
-398 AKFSMQGLLR
+398 AKFSLQGLLR
-408 GDNAA
+408 GDNTA
-413 RATFYASGITNG
+413 RANFYASGITNG

-430 EARRLEDLNP
+430 EARRFEDLNP
-440 IEGLGEPLLP
+440 IDGLEEPLLP
-450 LNMSTQAERPLPLPP
+450 LNMATQAERSALQPA
-465 GGN
+465 GGNT

>member
-1 MGVYLGV
+1 MAGLFGSLASGLRRRELKTTDAGNLSWAALFGQQNSRAGVSV
-8 TQARL
+8 
-13 NTETIL
+13 NV
-19 ITPEIL
+19 
-25 GLIAEIDEF
+25 D
-34 KGAWRAL
+34 
-41 GTLAPERLSALRR
+41 SALKVSTVFACLR
-54 VATIESIGS
+54 V
-63 STRIEGSKLSDRDV
+63 
-77 ERLLANLQI
+77 LA
-86 KSFATRDE
+86 D
-94 QEVAGYA
+94 G
-101 EVMELVFRSWEDIA
+101 IA
-115 TTENHIKQ
+115 QVPLKVY
-123 LHRDLLAH
+123 R
-131 SEKADGSKELAKDHP
+131 EKADGSKELAKDHP

-193 PLVPGSYTIEQARDY
+193 PLVPGSYTIEQASDF
-208 TLTYRLTGPNGLTT
+208 TLTYRLTGTNGQTA
-222 VLPREEVFHLRG
+222 VLPREDVFHLRG

-292 ESWAQYQGGLANRFK
+292 ESWAQYQGGLQNRFK

-390 FPDEDDIL
+390 FPDEDDIV

-450 LNMSTQAERPLPLPP
+450 LNMSTQNQRDALLAP
-465 GGN
+465 GDT

>member
-1 MGVYLGV
+1 MAGLFGSLASGLRRRDLKSTDAGNLSWAALFGQQNSRAGVSV
-8 TQARL
+8 
-13 NTETIL
+13 NV
-19 ITPEIL
+19 
-25 GLIAEIDEF
+25 D
-34 KGAWRAL
+34 
-41 GTLAPERLSALRR
+41 SALKVSTVFACLR
-54 VATIESIGS
+54 V
-63 STRIEGSKLSDRDV
+63 
-77 ERLLANLQI
+77 LA
-86 KSFATRDE
+86 D
-94 QEVAGYA
+94 G
-101 EVMELVFRSWEDIA
+101 IA
-115 TTENHIKQ
+115 QVPLKVY
-123 LHRDLLAH
+123 R
-131 SEKADGSKELAKDHP
+131 EKADGSKELAKDHP
-146 AYRLLSRRPNEWM
+146 AYRLLSRRPNDWM

-165 QVMMFHAVLLGNG
+165 QVMMFHAALLGNG
-178 CAYIGRIRGVPRELI
+178 CAYIGRIRGVPKELI
-193 PLVPGSYTIEQARDY
+193 PLVPGSYTIEQAKDF
-208 TLTYRLTGPNGLTT
+208 TLTYRLTALNGQTA

-234 PSWTGVAGL
+234 PSWTGAAGL

-292 ESWAQYQGGLANRFK
+292 ESWAQYQGGFANRFK

-318 PLGMKG
+318 ALGMKG

-390 FPDEDDIL
+390 FPDEDDIV

>member
-1 MGVYLGV
+1 M
-8 TQARL
+8 A
-13 NTETIL
+13 
-19 ITPEIL
+19 
-25 GLIAEIDEF
+25 GLFGSLASGLRRGEA
-34 KGAWRAL
+34 KAAGA
-41 GTLAPERLSALRR
+41 SALTWSGLFSQPNARSGVSVTIDSALKVSTVFACLR
-54 VATIESIGS
+54 V
-63 STRIEGSKLSDRDV
+63 
-77 ERLLANLQI
+77 LA
-86 KSFATRDE
+86 D
-94 QEVAGYA
+94 G
-101 EVMELVFRSWEDIA
+101 IA
-115 TTENHIKQ
+115 QVPLKVY
-123 LHRDLLAH
+123 R
-131 SEKADGSKELAKDHP
+131 EKADGTKELAKDHP

-165 QVMMFHAVLLGNG
+165 QVMMFHAALLGNG
-178 CAYIGRIRGVPRELI
+178 CAYIGRVRGVPRELI
-193 PLVPGSYTIEQARDY
+193 PLVPGSYTIEQASDY
-208 TLTYRLTGPNGLTT
+208 TLSYRLTDLAGHTT
-222 VLPREEVFHLRG
+222 ILPREDVFHLRG
-234 PSWTGVAGL
+234 PSWTGQAGL
-243 DALQVAREAVGL
+243 DALQIAREAVGL

-292 ESWAQYQGGLANRFK
+292 EAWAQYQGGLHNRFK
-307 TAVLDMDSTWT
+307 TAVLDIESSWT
-318 PLGMKG
+318 PLAMKG

-362 AEAFFLAHVIHTLNP
+362 AEAFFLAHVIHTLAP

-390 FPDEDDIL
+390 FPDEDDIV
-398 AKFSMQGLLR
+398 AKFSLQGLLR

-413 RATFYASGITNG
+413 RASFYASGITNG

-430 EARRLEDLNP
+430 EARRFEDLNP
-440 IEGLGEPLLP
+440 IEGLEEPLLP
-450 LNMSTQAERPLPLPP
+450 LNMATQAQRPAAPAT
-465 GGN
+465 GET

>member
-1 MGVYLGV
+1 M
-8 TQARL
+8 A
-13 NTETIL
+13 
-19 ITPEIL
+19 
-25 GLIAEIDEF
+25 GLF
-34 KGAWRAL
+34 GS
-41 GTLAPERLSALRR
+41 LASGLRRRELKTTDAGNLSWSALFGQQNSRAGVSVNVDSALKVSTVFACLR
-54 VATIESIGS
+54 V
-63 STRIEGSKLSDRDV
+63 
-77 ERLLANLQI
+77 LA
-86 KSFATRDE
+86 D
-94 QEVAGYA
+94 G
-101 EVMELVFRSWEDIA
+101 IA
-115 TTENHIKQ
+115 QVPLKVY
-123 LHRDLLAH
+123 R
-131 SEKADGSKELAKDHP
+131 EKADGSKELAKDHP

-178 CAYIGRIRGVPRELI
+178 CAYIGRIRGVPKELI
-193 PLVPGSYTIEQARDY
+193 PLVPGSYTIEQASDY
-208 TLTYRLTGPNGLTT
+208 TLTYRLTGTNGQTA

-234 PSWTGVAGL
+234 PSWTGAAGL

-390 FPDEDDIL
+390 FPDEDDIV

-450 LNMSTQAERPLPLPP
+450 LNMSTQNQREALLAP
-465 GGN
+465 GGT

>member
-1 MGVYLGV
+1 MAGLFGALASGLRRPESKAADVSGLTWASLFGQPNVRSGVSV
-8 TQARL
+8 
-13 NTETIL
+13 NV
-19 ITPEIL
+19 
-25 GLIAEIDEF
+25 D
-34 KGAWRAL
+34 
-41 GTLAPERLSALRR
+41 SALKVSTVFACLR
-54 VATIESIGS
+54 V
-63 STRIEGSKLSDRDV
+63 
-77 ERLLANLQI
+77 LA
-86 KSFATRDE
+86 D
-94 QEVAGYA
+94 G
-101 EVMELVFRSWEDIA
+101 IA
-115 TTENHIKQ
+115 QVPLKVY
-123 LHRDLLAH
+123 R
-131 SEKADGSKELAKDHP
+131 EKTDGSKELAKDHP

-193 PLVPGSYTIEQARDY
+193 PLVPGSFSIEQAADY
-208 TLTYRLTGPNGLTT
+208 TLTYRVTALGGHTT
-222 VLPREEVFHLRG
+222 VLPREDVFHLRG
-234 PSWTGVAGL
+234 PSWTGTAGL

-255 AIATEETHAALHANG
+255 AIATEQTHAALHANG

-292 ESWAQYQGGLANRFK
+292 EAWAQYQGGLQNRFK

-318 PLGMKG
+318 PLAMKG
-324 VDAEHLDT
+324 VDSEHLDT

-362 AEAFFLAHVIHTLNP
+362 AEAFFLAHVIHTLAP

-390 FPDEDDIL
+390 FPDEDDIV
-398 AKFSMQGLLR
+398 AKFSLQGLLR
-408 GDNAA
+408 GDNTA
-413 RATFYASGITNG
+413 RANFYASGITNG

-430 EARRLEDLNP
+430 EARRFEDLNP
-440 IEGLGEPLLP
+440 IDGLEEPLLP
-450 LNMSTQAERPLPLPP
+450 LNMATQGERGAPP
-465 GGN
+465 SAGGN